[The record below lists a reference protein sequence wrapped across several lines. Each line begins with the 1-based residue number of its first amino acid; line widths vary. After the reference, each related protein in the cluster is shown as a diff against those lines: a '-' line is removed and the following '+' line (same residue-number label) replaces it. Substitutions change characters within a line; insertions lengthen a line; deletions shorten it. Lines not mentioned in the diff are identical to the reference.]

1 MKDLTV
7 NEDLNIVAMIPA
19 RIGSTRL
26 KMKNLALIDGKPL
39 IYYTIEAA
47 KTSGIF
53 NRVVLNSDNVIFAE
67 IARRYDVEFYQRPV
81 ELGSSTT
88 KSDTVVYDFMS
99 KHPSDV
105 LAWIN
110 PTSPLQTGDE
120 VKEVIDYFVKEG
132 LDTLITTKNEQVHC
146 VYQEKPVNFRMEE
159 IFAQTQDLEPVQ
171 PFVYSIMMWR
181 SRTFKDAYEKRGH
194 ALFCGK
200 VGYYSVSKK
209 STLIIKTEEDLL
221 LADYIM
227 RAEKQYK
234 GQEIKYDKIAHDLE
248 GVQEK

>member
-1 MKDLTV
+1 M

-39 IYYTIEAA
+39 IYYAIEAA
-47 KTSGIF
+47 KTSGVFSRI
-53 NRVVLNSDNVIFAE
+53 VLNSDNEVFSE

-99 KHPSDV
+99 RHPSDV
-105 LAWIN
+105 LAWVN
-110 PTSPLQTGDE
+110 PTSPLQTGHE
-120 VKEVIDYFVKEG
+120 VKEVINYFVKER

-146 VYQEKPVNFRMEE
+146 VYQGNPVNFRTEE

-181 SRTFKDAYEKRGH
+181 SRTFVDAYQKSGH
-194 ALFCGK
+194 ALLCGK
-200 VGYYSVSKK
+200 VGYYPVSKK
-209 STLIIKTEEDLL
+209 STLIVKTEEDLL

-227 RAEKQYK
+227 RAEKQNN
-234 GQEIKYDKIAHDLE
+234 GQKIEYDKLANIF
-248 GVQEK
+248 K